1 MEAAEERRRLV
12 AMLRRLP
19 EDLERHGSD
28 YHHVTPKALLEEA
41 RSLLREAERGGGSG
55 GP

>member
-1 MEAAEERRRLV
+1 MDAAEERPRLV
-12 AMLRRLP
+12 AMLRRLLD
-19 EDLERHGSD
+19 DLESHCSD

-41 RSLLREAERGGGSG
+41 RQLLREAERGEGAG

>member
-12 AMLRRLP
+12 AMIRRLL
-19 EDLERHGSD
+19 EDLESHGSD
-28 YHHVTPKALLEEA
+28 YHHVTPRALLEEA
-41 RSLLREAERGGGSG
+41 RSLLREAEQGAGSG